1 MSRDYRGDLKW
12 RAGLIVNKTGPL
24 MYEVEVAPRIIW
36 RRHIEQLKPT
46 AVEVTDADTVE
57 ASQPK
62 VACTPSAPI
71 QLSTPPNV
79 TGTVPEIAKADEPE
93 VVSVS
98 IPIAPETSP
107 ASSTVRDPRYPQ
119 RVPRAPQRLDL

>member
-1 MSRDYRGDLKW
+1 MTQDFRGDLKW
-12 RAGLIVNKTGPL
+12 RAGL
-24 MYEVEVAPRIIW
+24 MYEVEVAPGIIW
-36 RRHIEQLKPT
+36 RRHIE
-46 AVEVTDADTVE
+46 VTDTDTVE

-79 TGTVPEIAKADEPE
+79 TGTVPEIPEADQAE

-98 IPIAPETSP
+98 IPIAPEASP
-107 ASSTVRDPRYPQ
+107 ASFTVREPRYPQ
-119 RVPRAPQRLDL
+119 RVRRAPQRLDL